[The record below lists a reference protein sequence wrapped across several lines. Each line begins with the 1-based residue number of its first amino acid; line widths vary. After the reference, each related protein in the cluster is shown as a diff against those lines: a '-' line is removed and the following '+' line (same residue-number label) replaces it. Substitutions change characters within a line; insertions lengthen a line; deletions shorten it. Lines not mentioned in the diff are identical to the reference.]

1 MPSTAK
7 DSLSEPT
14 TTAGPAKNEVQKS
27 QPGNAAGTEIPVTVH
42 ASRYSAA
49 SKGSAKLPPVHEETR
64 TVIVLPQGAVVRL
77 SATVAVGELV
87 VLTNKRTGADV
98 ICRVT
103 NIKAQPGIQNYVH
116 LEFTQRAVDFWEE
129 SASPER
135 GNSAGKPAAATASP
149 APPPAPTPISPGF
162 RTPSSPVQESQSAPK
177 TSVSPVEIK
186 SAPTPLPRITPLADV
201 PAWDSEDPVEALA
214 AELQGSENTLTSAPG
229 KKQSPDFPR
238 RPRFQPFEPA
248 VPQNKSTS
256 KSIVVLAIAG
266 VVVLAIGVVGGSVLL
281 RHYRGTTAAPQLANP
296 TRTAPAPLSAAS
308 ESEAPIVDTSNKTT
322 SLELPPSTSVKSS
335 VAETP
340 PAQPA
345 PIRAPVEPVK
355 VVVQPEPTT
364 RPNTPVNRPSI
375 NVGRISAPKL
385 KAAPQLNSA
394 EPPSLLPPDAN
405 APPSVIGESSSST
418 AARNPLP
425 VTEPARP
432 APPKG
437 GGELQQPKLL
447 SSVAAV
453 YPPLAR
459 AQHVQG
465 DVTIDALI
473 DATGKV
479 AATNVLSGNPLL
491 QKAAIESLR
500 LWKYQP
506 AMLNGEPIPI
516 HIKVTIT
523 FNRG

>member
-1 MPSTAK
+1 MPGTAK
-7 DSLSEPT
+7 DTLSESS
-14 TTAGPAKNEVQKS
+14 TTAGLGKNEVQKS

-49 SKGSAKLPPVHEETR
+49 SKGSGKLPPVHEETR

-77 SATVAVGELV
+77 SATVTVGELV

-103 NIKAQPGIQNYVH
+103 SVKAQPGIQNYVH

-129 SASPER
+129 SSPAER
-135 GNSAGKPAAATASP
+135 GNSIGKPAAVAALPTAVPS
-149 APPPAPTPISPGF
+149 APTPIALGH
-162 RTPSSPVQESQSAPK
+162 RTPSSPVQESQPAPK
-177 TSVSPVEIK
+177 ISVSGVEIK
-186 SAPTPLPRITPLADV
+186 SAPAPLPKITPLADV
-201 PAWDSEDPVEALA
+201 PAGDSEDPVEALA
-214 AELQGSENTLTSAPG
+214 AELQGSEITLPSASA

-238 RPRFQPFEPA
+238 QAPRFQPFEP
-248 VPQNKSTS
+248 VIPQSKKTS
-256 KSIVVLAIAG
+256 KTIILFAIAAVVL
-266 VVVLAIGVVGGSVLL
+266 LAIGVVGGSVLL
-281 RHYRGTTAAPQLANP
+281 RQDRGTIVAPVVLNP
-296 TRTAPAPLSAAS
+296 PHPPSPSVAS
-308 ESEAPIVDTSNKTT
+308 ESEAPIVETSGKTN
-322 SLELPPSTSVKSS
+322 SLEPPASTPAKNS

-340 PAQPA
+340 PAQLA
-345 PIRAPVEPVK
+345 PIRPPIEAAK
-355 VVVQPEPTT
+355 AVVQPQPVS
-364 RPNTPVNRPSI
+364 RPNVG
-375 NVGRISAPKL
+375 VGRISAPKL
-385 KAAPQLNSA
+385 KAAPQLNST
-394 EPPSLLPPDAN
+394 EPPPVLPPDPN
-405 APPSVIGESSSST
+405 ALSATGESSSNT
-418 AARNPLP
+418 AVRANALPLA
-425 VTEPARP
+425 EPARP
-432 APPKG
+432 VPGK

-453 YPPLAR
+453 YPPIAV

-479 AATNVLSGNPLL
+479 SATSVLSGNPLL

-506 AMLNGEPIPI
+506 ALLNGEPIPI

-523 FNRG
+523 FHRG